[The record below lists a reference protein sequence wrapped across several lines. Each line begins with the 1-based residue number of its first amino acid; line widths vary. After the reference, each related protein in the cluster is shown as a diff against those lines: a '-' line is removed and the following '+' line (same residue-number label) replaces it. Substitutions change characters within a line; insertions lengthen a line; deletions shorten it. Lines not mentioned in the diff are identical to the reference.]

1 MPTKDPR
8 VDAYI
13 AKAKPYAKPILVHL
27 RKLIFK
33 ACPDAVETIKWG
45 MPSYEYHGILCGIAA
60 FKEHAT
66 FGFWK
71 HSLLVER
78 IDKAKKSAEAAM
90 GSMGKIT
97 AKEDLPSDALL
108 TKLIKD
114 AMKLNESGVKAPRAP
129 KTGPR
134 KALVVPDDF
143 RAALK
148 KNKAAEKNF
157 DAFSYSHRKEY
168 VEWITGAKREET
180 RIRRIE
186 TAVVWLAE
194 GKSQNWK
201 YERTK

>member
-13 AKAKPYAKPILVHL
+13 AKAKPYAKPILIHL

-45 MPSYEYHGILCGIAA
+45 MPSYEYHGILCGMAA

-78 IDKAKKSAEAAM
+78 IDRAKKSTESAM
-90 GSMGKIT
+90 GSMGKI
-97 AKEDLPSDALL
+97 ASKEDLPSDALL

-114 AMKLNESGVKAPRAP
+114 AMRLNESGVKGPRAP

-134 KALVVPDDF
+134 KALVVPVDF
-143 RAALK
+143 RAALRR
-148 KNKAAEKNF
+148 NKSAQNHF

-180 RIRRIE
+180 RRRRIE
-186 TAVVWLAE
+186 TAVAWLAE

-201 YERTK
+201 YMKK